1 MSAALIE
8 LVSRG
13 VQDTYTT
20 SNPEVSFFRQNYK
33 RYTNFAIKPER
44 MDYIGT
50 FGSNN
55 EVTIPIRSKGDLLS
69 YVWIEA
75 SGIGATGANSSGLF
89 SRNTDPTEFSL
100 WIGGQQVVKLDA
112 LFIQGVH
119 NVLYRPDAA
128 KSSMAV
134 TTTDVKANA
143 VGYSG
148 SNSGHYLIPF
158 FFSEDWTKCLP
169 LVALSNHQVEIRVK
183 CRSGFTPSETPK
195 VYGMFAFVDTEERE
209 FFVKNEQKMLI
220 NQVQYQSM
228 AITDTEVDLTYFNH
242 PCRAVHVVSSD
253 TAGASWAANYGFKT
267 STLYINGTPLFDE
280 TSNVFHHTIV
290 PEMHTTTLPDGL
302 LDTLPLYTWPFALT
316 LNKTQMT
323 GSLNF
328 SRIDTAT
335 LKLNTPNGAG
345 TSGAVIRAYGVNMNV
360 LRIKDGMGGIAF
372 GN

>member
-44 MDYIGT
+44 LDYIGT

-75 SGIGATGANSSGLF
+75 ANIGDTTGGTTGFF
-89 SRNTDPTEFSL
+89 SKGDEPTEFSL
-100 WIGGQQVVKLDA
+100 WIGGQQVCRLDS
-112 LFIQGVH
+112 LYIQGVH
-119 NVLYRPDAA
+119 NLLYRPDGA

-148 SNSGHYLIPF
+148 AKAGHYLIPF
-158 FFSEDWTKCLP
+158 FFSEDWTKSLP
-169 LVALSNHQVEIRVK
+169 LVALSNHQVEIRIK
-183 CRSGFTPSETPK
+183 CRANFTPSETPK
-195 VYGMFAFVDTEERE
+195 VYGTFIFCDTEERE
-209 FFVKNEQKMLI
+209 FFVKTEHKLLI
-220 NQVQYQSM
+220 NQVQFQPMS
-228 AITDTEVDLTYFNH
+228 ATDTEVDLSYFNH
-242 PCRAVHVVSSD
+242 PTRAVHVVCSKNDGSN
-253 TAGASWAANYGFKT
+253 WAANYSFT
-267 STLYINGTPLFDE
+267 ESTLYINGTPLFDG
-280 TSNVFHHTIV
+280 TSNVYHHTIV
-290 PEMHTTTLPDGL
+290 PEMHTTSLPDDL
-302 LDTLPLYTWPFALT
+302 LDTAALYTWPFALT

-328 SRIDTAT
+328 SRIDTAR
-335 LKLNTPNGAG
+335 LKLKSPSGGA
-345 TSGAVIRAYGVNMNV
+345 SSILRAYGVNMNV
-360 LRIKDGMGGIAF
+360 LRIKDGMGGVAF